1 MLPMIKS
8 ITLSKSDHIM
18 LQAYVER
25 SRFLSSQARESWQ
38 SLGEELRQ
46 AYVVP
51 DYQVPANVV
60 RIGSA
65 FTVSY
70 LDTDE
75 RETFVLV
82 HPELGNIAEGRLSI
96 TTPLGMA
103 VIGFAAGDEIDWVMP
118 RGLRRLRLVAVKPP
132 HDH

>member
-1 MLPMIKS
+1 MLK
-8 ITLSKSDHIM
+8 
-18 LQAYVER
+18 AYVER
-25 SRFLSSQARESWQ
+25 ALSPTSQARESWQ
-38 SLGEELRQ
+38 SLGEELRR
-46 AYVVP
+46 AHVVP
-51 DYQVPANVV
+51 NDQVPENVV

-65 FTVSY
+65 FTVRY

-82 HPELGNIAEGRLSI
+82 HPELGNIAESRLSI

-118 RGLRRLRLVAVKPP
+118 RGLRRLRLMAVEPP